1 MWIAR
6 RKTLLSRLQ
15 VRSVNSNVVVVIEW
29 TNAEDSGVLIKARWF
44 DFRDVETAVVSGCLP
59 KGLRI
64 LDKVIGVEDISIVTL
79 NPSCSALLNTST
91 MRSMMHQSGNG
102 TTYSENDADGFR
114 GKGDNN
120 NFRVSRATMSGEVNS
135 AQGWFGRVGWHIKM

>member
-44 DFRDVETAVVSGCLP
+44 DFRDVETAVVS
-59 KGLRI
+59 
-64 LDKVIGVEDISIVTL
+64 
-79 NPSCSALLNTST
+79 A
-91 MRSMMHQSGNG
+91 SGK
-102 TTYSENDADGFR
+102 TPTP
-114 GKGDNN
+114 
-120 NFRVSRATMSGEVNS
+120 NFL
-135 AQGWFGRVGWHIKM
+135 